1 MKNENYFF
9 EPGDLIAVFGGEIG
23 KDGKSADRVSICVVL
38 ACGEKD
44 LIVEDKHS
52 RSYSRSSPHH
62 KVPKNICHRLI
73 MDPDLLSQNYTAVP
87 KVGDLVLSYT
97 RDTFRDEPPV
107 QLAGILYKTVY
118 NLGRPDKS
126 TLLSDGEMK
135 EVSYDS
141 LIVLQ
146 TNHKK

>member
-1 MKNENYFF
+1 MKNEDYFF

-23 KDGKSADRVSICVVL
+23 KDGKAADRISICVVL

-44 LIVEDKHS
+44 LIVEDKQS
-52 RSYSRSSPHH
+52 RSYSRSSHH
-62 KVPKNICHRLI
+62 KVPKNICHRLA
-73 MDPDLLSQNYTAVP
+73 MDPDLLSQNYIAIP

-107 QLAGILYKTVY
+107 QTAGILYKTVY
-118 NLGRPDKS
+118 NLGKPDKS

-135 EVSYDS
+135 EVPYDS

-146 TNHKK
+146 SNKNNK